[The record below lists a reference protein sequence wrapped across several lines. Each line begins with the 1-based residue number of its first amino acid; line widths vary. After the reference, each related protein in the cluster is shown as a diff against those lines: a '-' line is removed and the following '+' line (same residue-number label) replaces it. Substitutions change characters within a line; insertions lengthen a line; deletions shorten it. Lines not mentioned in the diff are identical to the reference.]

1 MGYFYAE
8 DVLTLSCVAK
18 IDNTLKDK
26 VLLELQIKVDDFK
39 RVLSALMGE
48 IHNHQV
54 SNVESASTKTLL
66 SFVTLCIE
74 RYAKRV
80 GIDRSES
87 SLCKYRVTLKHIT
100 AYIKQDYHAPDVQF
114 SKVNATFVNGF
125 IRYLTQQKHFAA
137 QTIRLYLSSLRHFC
151 HQAMREG
158 ILKDTSWQMVEMPQV
173 LRHHFS
179 LTKAELSKLEQ
190 YSLEGTKAHVRDLFL
205 FASKTGLAYADLRAL
220 RPQHIERGECE
231 GWLTIYRKKTH

>member
-8 DVLTLSCVAK
+8 DGLTLSCVAK
-18 IDNTLKDK
+18 IDNTLKDR

-87 SLCKYRVTLKHIT
+87 SLCKYRV
-100 AYIKQDYHAPDVQF
+100 
-114 SKVNATFVNGF
+114 
-125 IRYLTQQKHFAA
+125 
-137 QTIRLYLSSLRHFC
+137 
-151 HQAMREG
+151 
-158 ILKDTSWQMVEMPQV
+158 
-173 LRHHFS
+173 
-179 LTKAELSKLEQ
+179 
-190 YSLEGTKAHVRDLFL
+190 
-205 FASKTGLAYADLRAL
+205 
-220 RPQHIERGECE
+220 
-231 GWLTIYRKKTH
+231 